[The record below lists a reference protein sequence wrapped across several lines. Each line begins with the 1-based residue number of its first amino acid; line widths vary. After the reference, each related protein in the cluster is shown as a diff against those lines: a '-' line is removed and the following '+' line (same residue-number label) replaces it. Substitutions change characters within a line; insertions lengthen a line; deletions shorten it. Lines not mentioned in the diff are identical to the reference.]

1 MNASRASGSPS
12 FLLRAGAFALAG
24 LLLAGCGGDK
34 PAEGGGGE
42 AAVGKD
48 GKPEQKKPEAKD
60 QEQSTAPAAP
70 VTV

>member
-34 PAEGGGGE
+34 PAEGGEE
-42 AAVGKD
+42 AGVAQDHARGSQHLD
-48 GKPEQKKPEAKD
+48 LRLAR
-60 QEQSTAPAAP
+60 
-70 VTV
+70 